1 MAKMSNRAISK
12 LKNILSSVVEAEA
25 GGMLSQDAS
34 WNKGYVSGIRHCI
47 YMLETNGGR
56 NKNVR
61 KK

>member
-1 MAKMSNRAISK
+1 MSNRAINK

-47 YMLETNGGR
+47 YMLETNGRR